1 MKRRCVT
8 TAAAAASGNR
18 SVCAVV
24 VRDNQSHRLKIIDID
39 VSRPC
44 RRLMGTSTSA
54 QESDFDDDY
63 LSHDDY
69 DDVVVQEANER

>member
-1 MKRRCVT
+1 MT

-18 SVCAVV
+18 SVLAV
-24 VRDNQSHRLKIIDID
+24 VRDNQSHRSKIVDID

-44 RRLMGTSTSA
+44 RRLMGTSASA

-69 DDVVVQEANER
+69 DDVVVQEANDR

>member
-1 MKRRCVT
+1 MT

-24 VRDNQSHRLKIIDID
+24 RDNRSHRSNTIDIID

-44 RRLMGTSTSA
+44 RRLMGTSASA
-54 QESDFDDDY
+54 IQEESDN
-63 LSHDDY
+63 DY
-69 DDVVVQEANER
+69 DDAVVHEANER